1 VKQELIKL
9 REQKL
14 EEQNEREDKRKKDLK
29 ENIEVNLLYNNILIL
44 IVVCN
49 GKSRNK

>member
-1 VKQELIKL
+1 MKQELIKL